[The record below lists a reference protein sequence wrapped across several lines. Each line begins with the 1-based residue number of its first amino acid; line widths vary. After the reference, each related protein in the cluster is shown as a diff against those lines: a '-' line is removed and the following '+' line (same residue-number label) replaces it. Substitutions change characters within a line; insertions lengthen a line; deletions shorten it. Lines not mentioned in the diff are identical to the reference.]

1 MKRSWVERAKVWVP
15 SGDEPRCAGKDAA
28 NVRRYID
35 DELGIILS
43 GERSEGKTAMS
54 QSTSVPQDRSAVDSW
69 HTSSAFE

>member
-1 MKRSWVERAKVWVP
+1 MKRAWVERAKVWVP

-35 DELGIILS
+35 DERYHLS

-54 QSTSVPQDRSAVDSW
+54 QSTSAPQDRSTVDSW